1 MGLKLNLRNIPGR
14 VGWEVGL
21 MEGAPRKYQ
30 GKLSLSGLVTFS
42 CLTTLSLSKM
52 HICEMVITAA
62 SPSFV
67 GLFFFFLARFVSPPL
82 STVLDSYHSG
92 H

>member
-1 MGLKLNLRNIPGR
+1 
-14 VGWEVGL
+14 

-30 GKLSLSGLVTFS
+30 GRLSLPGPVTFS
-42 CLTTLSLSKM
+42 CLTLSLSKM
-52 HICEMVITAA
+52 QICEMVITAA
-62 SPSFV
+62 SPSLV
-67 GLFFFFLARFVSPPL
+67 GLFLGRGGEARFVSPLL

>member
-1 MGLKLNLRNIPGR
+1 
-14 VGWEVGL
+14 

-30 GKLSLSGLVTFS
+30 GRLSLPGPVTFS
-42 CLTTLSLSKM
+42 CLTLSLSKM
-52 HICEMVITAA
+52 QICEMVITAA

-67 GLFFFFLARFVSPPL
+67 GLFLGAGRGEARFVSPLL

>member
-67 GLFFFFLARFVSPPL
+67 GLFFFFGSLCIPTPQ
-82 STVLDSYHSG
+82 HSA
-92 H
+92 